1 MWQLQFS
8 PTKPW
13 DNEVQISSWLRE
25 ASNSFQR
32 AGIESA
38 HLDALLLLE
47 HYLKKSREWILA
59 HEEEVIG
66 DKLLSKLN
74 KARDQRLNREPLAY
88 ITGEKEFY
96 GRTFSVDENVLI
108 PRPESEAIIELL
120 KQILKQVQDDTQIID
135 VGTGSGC
142 LAITAKLELPEAD
155 VIATDISDEAL
166 KTASVNAKTLNARVE
181 FIRSDLLESMP
192 RSKFELANSIIL
204 ANLPYVP
211 DGLITSEEITKE
223 PGLALFS
230 GSDGLNCYRKF
241 WKQILELKNPPMA
254 VITES
259 LENQHEKLAQLA
271 KSAGYKLKSTNGL
284 AQLFIR

>member
-1 MWQLQFS
+1 M
-8 PTKPW
+8 
-13 DNEVQISSWLRE
+13 QISSWLRE